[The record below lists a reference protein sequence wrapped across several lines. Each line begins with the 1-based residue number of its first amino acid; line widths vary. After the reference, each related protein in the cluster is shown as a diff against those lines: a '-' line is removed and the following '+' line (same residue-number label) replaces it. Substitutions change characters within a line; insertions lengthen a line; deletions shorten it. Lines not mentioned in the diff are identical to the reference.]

1 MASFESG
8 QPLTKIATGADPK
21 PLPVYPQ
28 KQTNTAGLLTLTICA
43 RMTIAMSCNPVPPS
57 ASRAGEGLSTK
68 LEDPQN
74 YVVCVLLWI
83 DLTIDHE
90 QGEAV
95 ND

>member
-1 MASFESG
+1 
-8 QPLTKIATGADPK
+8 
-21 PLPVYPQ
+21 
-28 KQTNTAGLLTLTICA
+28 
-43 RMTIAMSCNPVPPS
+43 MSCSPVPAL
-57 ASRAGEGLSTK
+57 ASRAGKGLSTK

-74 YVVCVLLWI
+74 YVVCVILWI

>member
-1 MASFESG
+1 
-8 QPLTKIATGADPK
+8 
-21 PLPVYPQ
+21 
-28 KQTNTAGLLTLTICA
+28 
-43 RMTIAMSCNPVPPS
+43 MTIAMSCNPVPPS
-57 ASRAGEGLSTK
+57 ASRAGEGLFTK